1 MLMHVHNLLNAHGL
15 FGARVARMREGL
27 SRKRT
32 GFRVWETAAE
42 RQGYT
47 RWGDKDSCI
56 AHICICIYL
65 RMSTNSLPDLGCLC
79 GTLRRTA
86 RALTQL
92 YEEAMRPLGLKA
104 TQLTILQVLARAGEI
119 SQGRMGEI
127 LAMDSTTLTR
137 TLRIMQR
144 QGWVAERRGTDR
156 RERWLRLS
164 PGGKALLERAL
175 PEWEKIQAQ
184 VGRQLGAERWKTLLN
199 LANETT
205 EVAKSQGGSK

>member
-1 MLMHVHNLLNAHGL
+1 MNVNP
-15 FGARVARMREGL
+15 
-27 SRKRT
+27 
-32 GFRVWETAAE
+32 
-42 RQGYT
+42 
-47 RWGDKDSCI
+47 
-56 AHICICIYL
+56 
-65 RMSTNSLPDLGCLC
+65 LPDLGCLC

-92 YEEAMRPLGLKA
+92 YEETLRPLGLKA

-119 SQGRMGEI
+119 PQGRMGEI

-137 TLRIMQR
+137 TLGIMQR
-144 QGWVAERRGTDR
+144 QGWVSERRGKDR

-164 PGGKALLERAL
+164 PGGKELLERAL
-175 PEWEKIQAQ
+175 PEWEKIQGQ

-205 EVAKSQGGSK
+205 EVAKSQGGSQ